1 MFEKLKAITIVRR
14 MILDA
19 ESLIDQAKQEGYL
32 SSNYYANAECA
43 LLSLATLFADI
54 YTKKDKL
61 GKAIVK
67 ESISGSWR
75 QFFSEKHKQDY
86 KNEIESLVSQY
97 KSILQSTY
105 SRTDLSSELQKM
117 DIAFYEICKVFAT
130 HFRAEFNEE
139 SADYFMLHFI
149 NVKEYVYAFVGK
161 K

>member
-14 MILDA
+14 MILNA
-19 ESLIDQAKQEGYL
+19 EELIDGAKQEGYL

-61 GKAIVK
+61 GRAIVK
-67 ESISGSWR
+67 EAASGSWR

-86 KNEIESLVSQY
+86 KNEIENLVSQY
-97 KSILQSTY
+97 KSIIQSTY
-105 SRTDLSSELQKM
+105 SRTDLNSEVKKL
-117 DIAFYEICKVFAT
+117 DTAFYEICKVFTT
-130 HFRAEFNEE
+130 HFYAEFNEE
-139 SADYFMLHFI
+139 SADYFMFAFI
-149 NVKEYVYAFVGK
+149 DVKEYVYALVGK